1 MFNTKHTAINPS
13 GTKKFDANWDF
24 QQKRNFRKV
33 LYTDKIILSERLD
46 QRGFRDLCHGH
57 S

>member
-24 QQKRNFRKV
+24 QQKRNFRK
-33 LYTDKIILSERLD
+33 E
-46 QRGFRDLCHGH
+46 GFVYGQNYIV
-57 S
+57 